1 MNVRAGSESDLLA
14 KAAIAPVTVAID
26 GLRRS
31 FMFYSG
37 GYYYEPT
44 CSTTNL
50 NHAVLVVGWGT
61 DATHGDYWLAKNQWG
76 SCTVAY
82 PTLPYSTPHPTR
94 FSPVAFMCPAPISCI
109 AMPAAWGDAG
119 YVYMARNRNNNCGV
133 ASLAVLP
140 CLGSTCPTTP
150 NAVEGGDSS
159 PVAPSALPA
168 AASVTPAAPNTS
180 PSSNLPVAP
189 SPASASPT
197 NPARSPASAPTGNC
211 FCQCTCASGK
221 PPCFCPCPCPRP

>member
-1 MNVRAGSESDLLA
+1 MDCAVGTGNQGCNGGNVEITYRWMLANNAKLMTEAIYPYTARQSSCRYSRASGVQGIGYAYPSLPVWSQLKAQMVRFSRFFIPPPPNSNLVNVRAGSESDLLA

-76 SCTVAY
+76 S
-82 PTLPYSTPHPTR
+82 
-94 FSPVAFMCPAPISCI
+94 
-109 AMPAAWGDAG
+109 
-119 YVYMARNRNNNCGV
+119 
-133 ASLAVLP
+133 
-140 CLGSTCPTTP
+140 
-150 NAVEGGDSS
+150 
-159 PVAPSALPA
+159 
-168 AASVTPAAPNTS
+168 
-180 PSSNLPVAP
+180 
-189 SPASASPT
+189 
-197 NPARSPASAPTGNC
+197 
-211 FCQCTCASGK
+211 
-221 PPCFCPCPCPRP
+221 